1 MSFLMQLNPFAKR
14 QPSRPLGGLT
24 SARRVSIISLLSI
37 VVVLGGCSALRLGY
51 NNAPTV
57 AYWWLDRYFDFDA
70 AQSVRVRAD
79 LKALHDWHRA
89 EELPRAA
96 ELLRKLRQGTPQ
108 DTSAE
113 LLCGLYGDVKDRGVV
128 GLERMVPTLAAVVPT
143 LQDAQ
148 IARIASQFDKRN
160 QDWREEWL
168 DGTPA
173 QRAERRVKKMLSRAE
188 TFYGDLSPEQTA
200 LVPGLLGASGN
211 DADTLFQERLLR
223 QKDALQTL
231 RTLRDTPNTTP
242 AQREAAIQALLDR
255 AVQPT
260 DPLVRQALARWS
272 GQGCA
277 VAAALHNSSSPA
289 QRLRMADTLQRYEGD
304 VQALIAQR

>member
-14 QPSRPLGGLT
+14 QPCRPRKGLT
-24 SARRVSIISLLSI
+24 AARRICIISLLS
-37 VVVLGGCSALRLGY
+37 VAVVLGGCSAVRLGY

-108 DTSAE
+108 NTSAE

-128 GLERMVPTLAAVVPT
+128 GLERMVPTLAALVPT

-148 IARIASQFDKRN
+148 IAHIANNFDKRN
-160 QDWREEWL
+160 ESWREEWL

-173 QRAERRVKKMLSRAE
+173 QRAERRTKKTLSRAE
-188 TFYGDLSPEQTA
+188 TFYGDLTPAQTA
-200 LVPGLLGASGN
+200 LVPALLGASGT
-211 DADTLFQERLLR
+211 DVDTLFQERLLR

-231 RTLRDTPNTTP
+231 RTLRDTPDTSQ
-242 AQREAAIQALLDR
+242 AQREAAIQALLVR

-260 DPLVRQALARWS
+260 DPLVRQAMARWS

-289 QRLRMADTLQRYEGD
+289 QRQRLVANLQRYEND
-304 VQALIAQR
+304 VQILIAQR